1 MPHCFGASLSVMGSA
16 SAALSRKG
24 TIALHYRFSHVD
36 TGVFDQGRYWTVD
49 VAYAV
54 NGRLGRL
61 AMESHPPT
69 SPDAVKLGPWD
80 WHMFRIDPW
89 RRKEGP
95 MRWSRVVL
103 AGAALTGS
111 AAAVQQALSV
121 RDRRRFPPPGL
132 LLNVEGHPMHLQVR
146 GPDTNGPTVVLEAG
160 MGSFSPNW
168 HWVQEELAPTVRN
181 VAYDRA
187 GLGWSRRSRRQRDA
201 QTIAME
207 LRDALREAGIE
218 PPYVLAGHSF
228 GGLPVRA
235 FADLYPELT
244 AGLVLVDAS
253 HPDQWVRWPTPH
265 ADQILEVSQR
275 MMGWF
280 GWFGLL
286 RLLNFSR
293 RITAGLPSQQAA
305 ELRAGAAL
313 PGYAATEAAQ
323 MRSWSVS
330 REQLNAAAPLGD
342 LPLAVIAV
350 SEQPVGGELLTAL
363 QRELT
368 ELTTNASF
376 QIVQGASHESLIS
389 SREYARVVATTILSV
404 VQAAHESERA
414 KPIG

>member
-1 MPHCFGASLSVMGSA
+1 MKWGRHGVILVIVVIVAAVMGA
-16 SAALSRKG
+16 
-24 TIALHYRFSHVD
+24 
-36 TGVFDQGRYWTVD
+36 
-49 VAYAV
+49 
-54 NGRLGRL
+54 
-61 AMESHPPT
+61 
-69 SPDAVKLGPWD
+69 
-80 WHMFRIDPW
+80 
-89 RRKEGP
+89 
-95 MRWSRVVL
+95 
-103 AGAALTGS
+103 
-111 AAAVQQALSV
+111 AAAVQQALTV

-132 LLNVEGHPMHLQVR
+132 LVNVDGHQMHLQVR
-146 GPDTNGPTVVLEAG
+146 GPDIDGPTVVLDAG

-168 HWVQEELAPTVRN
+168 HWVQVELAPTVKS

-187 GLGWSRRSRRQRDA
+187 GLGWSRPSRRQRDA

-265 ADQILEVSQR
+265 AAQILEVSQR
-275 MMGWF
+275 IVGWL

-286 RLLNFSR
+286 RVLNLSR
-293 RITAGLPSQQAA
+293 RISAGLPARQAA

-323 MRSWSVS
+323 IRSWSVS
-330 REQLNAAAPLGD
+330 REQLRAAAPLDD
-342 LPLAVIAV
+342 LPLAVLAV

-363 QRELT
+363 QRQLSELT
-368 ELTTNASF
+368 ARASF
-376 QIVQGASHESLIS
+376 ETVQGASHESLIS
-389 SREYARVVATTILSV
+389 DREHARVVAKTILSV
-404 VQAAHESERA
+404 VQAARDRDRA
-414 KPIG
+414 KMIG

>member
-1 MPHCFGASLSVMGSA
+1 MKWGRPGVILVIVVIVAAVMGA
-16 SAALSRKG
+16 
-24 TIALHYRFSHVD
+24 
-36 TGVFDQGRYWTVD
+36 
-49 VAYAV
+49 
-54 NGRLGRL
+54 
-61 AMESHPPT
+61 
-69 SPDAVKLGPWD
+69 
-80 WHMFRIDPW
+80 
-89 RRKEGP
+89 
-95 MRWSRVVL
+95 
-103 AGAALTGS
+103 
-111 AAAVQQALSV
+111 AAAVQQALTV

-132 LLNVEGHPMHLQVR
+132 LVNVDGHQMHLQVR
-146 GPDTNGPTVVLEAG
+146 GPDIDGPTVVLDAG

-168 HWVQEELAPTVRN
+168 HWVQVELAPTVKS

-187 GLGWSRRSRRQRDA
+187 GLGWSRPSRRQRDA

-265 ADQILEVSQR
+265 AAQILEVSQR
-275 MMGWF
+275 IVGWL

-286 RLLNFSR
+286 RVLNLSR
-293 RITAGLPSQQAA
+293 RISAGLPARQAA

-323 MRSWSVS
+323 IRSWSVS
-330 REQLNAAAPLGD
+330 REQLRAAAPLDD
-342 LPLAVIAV
+342 LPLAVLAV

-363 QRELT
+363 QRQLSELT
-368 ELTTNASF
+368 AHASF
-376 QIVQGASHESLIS
+376 ETVQGASHESLIS
-389 SREYARVVATTILSV
+389 DREHARVVAKTILSV
-404 VQAAHESERA
+404 VQAARDRDRA
-414 KPIG
+414 KTIG